1 MLAPSASRYFG
12 RNSFQ
17 SSSPKPSR
25 KTAPEA
31 SVTLRSRLRNSER
44 RATRLPE
51 RCVVCWRSGMT
62 TTLSVLER
70 CGRERVKLA
79 TEGGDVLEGK
89 GMMMSAVG
97 EENENAFMLG
107 IDPTTCAGE
116 AGVTKSIESQTGARG
131 RVFGR
136 G

>member
-51 RCVVCWRSGMT
+51 RCVVCWRAGMT

-79 TEGGDVLEGK
+79 TEGVDVREGQ
-89 GMMMSAVG
+89 GMLMKADG
-97 EENENAFMLG
+97 QEHENAVMLA
-107 IDPTTCAGE
+107 IDPATYA
-116 AGVTKSIESQTGARG
+116 
-131 RVFGR
+131 
-136 G
+136 